1 MSCFVKNTIKDL
13 IKKSLLKIDKDRD
26 ISVENIEVNICKD
39 KKFGDFS
46 SNISMKSSHLYN
58 QKPRDLAAE
67 IIAGIE
73 ENKNISKIEIAGPGF
88 INFFI
93 TKNTKFEII
102 EKILNEKNNFG
113 KNKIGKNLKVLIEF
127 VSANPTGPL
136 HVGHGRGAAFGDCLS
151 KLLKTNGYEVFKE
164 YYVNDAGKQIDIL
177 TLSVLQRYHEL
188 INDEYS
194 FQYEDL
200 YKGDYIWDIAAEV
213 HRNFQERFLI
223 KDLHTQKF
231 NLVDDYISHVKNI
244 ISKEKFNEIKNLSV
258 KFIQDNIKKTL
269 ILSGIEFDSWFLESS
284 LLQNDNLQDVIDF
297 LSSNNHTYQKDNALW
312 FKSTDKGDEKDRVLI
327 KENNDHTYLATDI
340 AYHKD
345 KIERNYNRVI
355 NIWGADHHGYI
366 SRIKGAFNIF
376 SKGKSDLTILLVQFA
391 NLYRG
396 KKKVSM
402 STRSGDFITLE
413 QLLKEVG
420 KDATRFFYIA
430 RKSDQHMD
438 FDIELAK
445 TNDSNNPVYYI
456 QYAHARICSIFRQSR
471 ENNMTFSYSKKCLDL
486 LLEEEELKIIKKL
499 YSYPDIV
506 KKSAERYEPHLLT
519 NYMRELAQEIHSYY
533 NKFQILVDD
542 NNIRNARL
550 SLIEACRQVLENS
563 SNIIGIKMPEK
574 M

>member
-1 MSCFVKNTIKDL
+1 MKNTIKDL
-13 IKKSLLKIDKDRD
+13 IKESLLKIDKDKH

-151 KLLKTNGYEVFKE
+151 NLLKINGYEVFKE

-188 INDEYS
+188 INDEYN

-213 HRNFQERFLI
+213 HRNFQETFLI

-244 ISKEKFNEIKNLSV
+244 ISKERFNEIKNLSV
-258 KFIQDNIKKTL
+258 KFIQDNIEKTL
-269 ILSGIEFDSWFLESS
+269 ILSGIKFDSWFLESS

-345 KIERNYNRVI
+345 KIERNYNHVI

-471 ENNMTFSYSKKCLDL
+471 ENNMTFNYSKKCLDF

-499 YSYPDIV
+499 YTYPDIV

-550 SLIEACRQVLENS
+550 SLIEACRQVFENS
-563 SNIIGIKMPEK
+563 GNIIGIKMPDK

>member
-1 MSCFVKNTIKDL
+1 MKNTIKDL

-213 HRNFQERFLI
+213 HRNFQETFLI

-486 LLEEEELKIIKKL
+486 LSEEEELKIIKKL

>member
-1 MSCFVKNTIKDL
+1 MKNTIKDL
-13 IKKSLLKIDKDRD
+13 IKKSLLKIDKDRY

-213 HRNFQERFLI
+213 HRNFQETFLI

-231 NLVDDYISHVKNI
+231 NLVDDYISNVKNI

-396 KKKVSM
+396 KKKISM

-486 LLEEEELKIIKKL
+486 LSEEEELKIIKKL

>member
-1 MSCFVKNTIKDL
+1 MKNTIKDL
-13 IKKSLLKIDKDRD
+13 IKESLLKIDKDKH

-88 INFFI
+88 INFFV

-127 VSANPTGPL
+127 VSANPTGTL

-151 KLLKTNGYEVFKE
+151 NLLKINGYEVFKE

-188 INDEYS
+188 INDEYN

-213 HRNFQERFLI
+213 HRNFQETFLI
-223 KDLHTQKF
+223 KNLHTQKF

-244 ISKEKFNEIKNLSV
+244 ISKERFNEIKNLSV
-258 KFIQDNIKKTL
+258 KFIQDNIEKTL
-269 ILSGIEFDSWFLESS
+269 ILSGIKFDSWFLESS

-312 FKSTDKGDEKDRVLI
+312 FKSKDKGDEKDRVLI

-345 KIERNYNRVI
+345 KIERNYNHVI

-456 QYAHARICSIFRQSR
+456 QYAHARICSIFRQSK
-471 ENNMTFSYSKKCLDL
+471 ENNMTFSYSKKCLDFL
-486 LLEEEELKIIKKL
+486 SEEEELKIIKKL

-550 SLIEACRQVLENS
+550 SLIEACRQVFENS
-563 SNIIGIKMPEK
+563 GNIIGIKMPDK

>member
-13 IKKSLLKIDKDRD
+13 IKKSLLKIDKDKN

-67 IIAGIE
+67 IIAGID

-88 INFFI
+88 INFFV

-113 KNKIGKNLKVLIEF
+113 KNEIGKNLKVLIEF

-151 KLLKTNGYEVFKE
+151 NLLKINGYQVFKE

-188 INDEYS
+188 INDEYN

-213 HRNFQERFLI
+213 HRNFQETFLI

-244 ISKEKFNEIKNLSV
+244 ISKERFSEIKDLSV

-269 ILSGIEFDSWFLESS
+269 ILSGIKFDSWFLESS
-284 LLQNDNLQDVIDF
+284 LLQNDNLKDVIDF

-471 ENNMTFSYSKKCLDL
+471 KNNMTFSYSKKCLDFL
-486 LLEEEELKIIKKL
+486 SEEEELKIIKKL

-550 SLIEACRQVLENS
+550 SLIEACRQVFENS
-563 SNIIGIKMPEK
+563 GNIIGIKMPDK

>member
-1 MSCFVKNTIKDL
+1 MKNTIKDL

-213 HRNFQERFLI
+213 HRNFQETFLI

-456 QYAHARICSIFRQSR
+456 QYAHARICSIFRQSK

-486 LLEEEELKIIKKL
+486 LSEEEELKIIKKL

>member
-1 MSCFVKNTIKDL
+1 MKNTIKDL
-13 IKKSLLKIDKDRD
+13 IKESLLKIDKDNY

-88 INFFI
+88 INFFV

-151 KLLKTNGYEVFKE
+151 NLLKINGYEVFKE

-188 INDEYS
+188 INDEYN

-213 HRNFQERFLI
+213 HRNFQETFLI

-244 ISKEKFNEIKNLSV
+244 ISKERFNEIKNLSV
-258 KFIQDNIKKTL
+258 KFIQDNIEKTL
-269 ILSGIEFDSWFLESS
+269 ILSGIKFDSWFLESS

-312 FKSTDKGDEKDRVLI
+312 FKSADKGDEKDRVLI

-345 KIERNYNRVI
+345 KIERNYNHVI

-456 QYAHARICSIFRQSR
+456 QYAHARICSIFRQSK
-471 ENNMTFSYSKKCLDL
+471 ENNMTFSYSKKCLDFL
-486 LLEEEELKIIKKL
+486 SEEEELKIIKKL

-550 SLIEACRQVLENS
+550 SLIEACRQVFENS
-563 SNIIGIKMPEK
+563 GNIIGIKMPEK

>member
-1 MSCFVKNTIKDL
+1 M
-13 IKKSLLKIDKDRD
+13 
-26 ISVENIEVNICKD
+26 
-39 KKFGDFS
+39 
-46 SNISMKSSHLYN
+46 
-58 QKPRDLAAE
+58 
-67 IIAGIE
+67 
-73 ENKNISKIEIAGPGF
+73 
-88 INFFI
+88 
-93 TKNTKFEII
+93 
-102 EKILNEKNNFG
+102 
-113 KNKIGKNLKVLIEF
+113 
-127 VSANPTGPL
+127 
-136 HVGHGRGAAFGDCLS
+136 
-151 KLLKTNGYEVFKE
+151 
-164 YYVNDAGKQIDIL
+164 
-177 TLSVLQRYHEL
+177 
-188 INDEYS
+188 
-194 FQYEDL
+194 
-200 YKGDYIWDIAAEV
+200 
-213 HRNFQERFLI
+213 FLI
-223 KDLHTQKF
+223 KDLHAQKF

-244 ISKEKFNEIKNLSV
+244 ISKERFNEIKNLSV
-258 KFIQDNIKKTL
+258 KFIQDNIEKTL
-269 ILSGIEFDSWFLESS
+269 ILSGIKFDSWFLESS

-312 FKSTDKGDEKDRVLI
+312 FKSADKGDEKDRVLI

-420 KDATRFFYIA
+420 KDATRFFDIA

-456 QYAHARICSIFRQSR
+456 QYAHARICSIFRQSK
-471 ENNMTFSYSKKCLDL
+471 ENNMTFSYSKKCLDFL
-486 LLEEEELKIIKKL
+486 SEEEELKIIKKL

-550 SLIEACRQVLENS
+550 SLIEACRQVFKNS
-563 SNIIGIKMPEK
+563 GNIIGIKMPDK

>member
-1 MSCFVKNTIKDL
+1 VKNTIKDL

-213 HRNFQERFLI
+213 HRNFQETFLI

-486 LLEEEELKIIKKL
+486 LSEEEELKIIKKL

-550 SLIEACRQVLENS
+550 SLIEACRQVFENS
-563 SNIIGIKMPEK
+563 GNIIGIKMPEK

>member
-1 MSCFVKNTIKDL
+1 MKNTIKDL
-13 IKKSLLKIDKDRD
+13 IKESLLKIDKDKH

-88 INFFI
+88 INFFV

-151 KLLKTNGYEVFKE
+151 NLLKINGYEVFKE

-188 INDEYS
+188 INDEYN

-213 HRNFQERFLI
+213 HRNFQETFLI

-244 ISKEKFNEIKNLSV
+244 ISKERFNEIKNLSV
-258 KFIQDNIKKTL
+258 KFIQDNIEKTL
-269 ILSGIEFDSWFLESS
+269 ILSGIKFDSWFLESS

-312 FKSTDKGDEKDRVLI
+312 FKSADKGDEKDRVLI

-456 QYAHARICSIFRQSR
+456 QYAHARICSIFRQSK
-471 ENNMTFSYSKKCLDL
+471 ENNMTFSYSKKCLDFL
-486 LLEEEELKIIKKL
+486 SEEEELKIIKKL

-550 SLIEACRQVLENS
+550 SLIEACRQVFENS
-563 SNIIGIKMPEK
+563 GNIIGIKMPDK

>member
-1 MSCFVKNTIKDL
+1 MKNTIRDL
-13 IKKSLLKIDKDRD
+13 IKESLLKIDKDKH

-88 INFFI
+88 INFFV

-151 KLLKTNGYEVFKE
+151 NLLKINGYEVFKE

-188 INDEYS
+188 INDEYN

-213 HRNFQERFLI
+213 HRNFQETFLI

-244 ISKEKFNEIKNLSV
+244 ISKERFNEIKNLSV
-258 KFIQDNIKKTL
+258 KFIQDNIEKTL
-269 ILSGIEFDSWFLESS
+269 ILSGIKFDSWFLESS
-284 LLQNDNLQDVIDF
+284 LLHNDNLQNVIDF
-297 LSSNNHTYQKDNALW
+297 LSSNNHTYKKDNALW

-456 QYAHARICSIFRQSR
+456 QYAHARICSIFRQSK
-471 ENNMTFSYSKKCLDL
+471 ENNMTFSYSKKCLDFL
-486 LLEEEELKIIKKL
+486 SEEEELRIIKKL

-550 SLIEACRQVLENS
+550 SLIEACRQVFENS
-563 SNIIGIKMPEK
+563 GNIIGIKMPDK

>member
-1 MSCFVKNTIKDL
+1 MKNTIKDL
-13 IKKSLLKIDKDRD
+13 IKESLLKIDKDKH

-88 INFFI
+88 INFFV

-151 KLLKTNGYEVFKE
+151 NLLKINGYEVFKE

-188 INDEYS
+188 INDEYN

-213 HRNFQERFLI
+213 HRNFQETFLI

-244 ISKEKFNEIKNLSV
+244 ISKERFSEIKDLSV
-258 KFIQDNIKKTL
+258 KFIQDNIEKTL
-269 ILSGIEFDSWFLESS
+269 ILSGIKFDSWFLESS

-312 FKSTDKGDEKDRVLI
+312 FKSADKGDEKDRVLI

-456 QYAHARICSIFRQSR
+456 QYAHARICSIFRQSK
-471 ENNMTFSYSKKCLDL
+471 ENNMTFSYSKKCLDFL
-486 LLEEEELKIIKKL
+486 SEEEELKIIKKL

-550 SLIEACRQVLENS
+550 SLIEACRQVFKNS
-563 SNIIGIKMPEK
+563 GNIIGIKMPDK

>member
-1 MSCFVKNTIKDL
+1 MKNTIRDL
-13 IKKSLLKIDKDRD
+13 IKESLLKIDKDKH

-88 INFFI
+88 INFFV

-151 KLLKTNGYEVFKE
+151 NLLKINGYEVFKE

-188 INDEYS
+188 INDEYN

-213 HRNFQERFLI
+213 HRNFQETFLI

-244 ISKEKFNEIKNLSV
+244 ISKERFNEIKNLSV
-258 KFIQDNIKKTL
+258 KFIQDNIEKTL
-269 ILSGIEFDSWFLESS
+269 ILSGIKFDSWFLESS

-312 FKSTDKGDEKDRVLI
+312 FKSADKGDEKDRVLI

-345 KIERNYNRVI
+345 KIERNYNHVI

-456 QYAHARICSIFRQSR
+456 QYAHARICSIFRQSK
-471 ENNMTFSYSKKCLDL
+471 ENNMTFSYSKKCLDFL
-486 LLEEEELKIIKKL
+486 SEEEELRIIKKL

-550 SLIEACRQVLENS
+550 SLIEACRQVFENS
-563 SNIIGIKMPEK
+563 GNIIGIKMPDK

>member
-1 MSCFVKNTIKDL
+1 MKNTIKDL
-13 IKKSLLKIDKDRD
+13 IKKSLLKIDKDRH

-93 TKNTKFEII
+93 TKDTKFEII

-188 INDEYS
+188 INDEYN

-213 HRNFQERFLI
+213 HRNFQETFLI

-244 ISKEKFNEIKNLSV
+244 ISKERFNEIKNLSV
-258 KFIQDNIKKTL
+258 KFIQHNIEKTL
-269 ILSGIEFDSWFLESS
+269 ILSGIKFDSWFLESS

-312 FKSTDKGDEKDRVLI
+312 FKSADKGDEKDRVLI

-345 KIERNYNRVI
+345 KIERNYNRVM

-376 SKGKSDLTILLVQFA
+376 SKEKSDLTILLVQFA

-456 QYAHARICSIFRQSR
+456 QYAHARICSIFRQSK
-471 ENNMTFSYSKKCLDL
+471 ENNMTFSYSKKCLDFL
-486 LLEEEELKIIKKL
+486 SEEEELKIIKKL

-563 SNIIGIKMPEK
+563 GNIIGIKMPDK

>member
-1 MSCFVKNTIKDL
+1 MKNTIKDL
-13 IKKSLLKIDKDRD
+13 IKKSLLKIDKDKH

-46 SNISMKSSHLYN
+46 SNVSMKSSHLYN
-58 QKPRDLAAE
+58 QKPKDLAAE

-88 INFFI
+88 INFFV

-213 HRNFQERFLI
+213 HRNFQETFLI

-244 ISKEKFNEIKNLSV
+244 ISKERFNEIKNLSV
-258 KFIQDNIKKTL
+258 KFIQDNIEKTL
-269 ILSGIEFDSWFLESS
+269 ILSGIKFDSWFLESS

-312 FKSTDKGDEKDRVLI
+312 FKSADKGDEKDRVLI

-366 SRIKGAFNIF
+366 SRIKGAFDIF

-396 KKKVSM
+396 KEKVSM

-486 LLEEEELKIIKKL
+486 LSEEEELKIIKKL

>member
-1 MSCFVKNTIKDL
+1 MTTPIILFSIFELNKQTSTDLQQFGRVGDYRFFNAGLKSFSFGMKPFDLVRASAEYEIFGSIIQVSKELDVIDNINLIYKQYEHAQHNQIYMNQGNSTFLDKTIYFGKDL
-13 IKKSLLKIDKDRD
+13 MNKS
-26 ISVENIEVNICKD
+26 
-39 KKFGDFS
+39 
-46 SNISMKSSHLYN
+46 
-58 QKPRDLAAE
+58 
-67 IIAGIE
+67 
-73 ENKNISKIEIAGPGF
+73 
-88 INFFI
+88 
-93 TKNTKFEII
+93 
-102 EKILNEKNNFG
+102 
-113 KNKIGKNLKVLIEF
+113 
-127 VSANPTGPL
+127 VS
-136 HVGHGRGAAFGDCLS
+136 RGAAFGDCLS
-151 KLLKTNGYEVFKE
+151 NLLKINGYEVFKE

-188 INDEYS
+188 INDEYN

-213 HRNFQERFLI
+213 HRNFQETFLI

-244 ISKEKFNEIKNLSV
+244 ISKERFNEIKNLSV
-258 KFIQDNIKKTL
+258 KFIQDNIEKTL
-269 ILSGIEFDSWFLESS
+269 ILSGIKFDSWFLESS

-312 FKSTDKGDEKDRVLI
+312 FKSADKGDEKDRVLI

-456 QYAHARICSIFRQSR
+456 QYAHARICSIFRQSK
-471 ENNMTFSYSKKCLDL
+471 ENNMTFSYSKKCLDFL
-486 LLEEEELKIIKKL
+486 SEEEELKIIKKL

-550 SLIEACRQVLENS
+550 SLIEACRQVFENS
-563 SNIIGIKMPEK
+563 GNIIGIKMPEK

>member
-1 MSCFVKNTIKDL
+1 MKNTIKDL

-213 HRNFQERFLI
+213 HRNFQETFLI

-396 KKKVSM
+396 KKKISM

-486 LLEEEELKIIKKL
+486 LSEEEELKIIKKL

>member
-1 MSCFVKNTIKDL
+1 MKNTIKDL
-13 IKKSLLKIDKDRD
+13 IKESLLKIDKDKH

-88 INFFI
+88 INFFV

-151 KLLKTNGYEVFKE
+151 NLLKINGYEVFKE

-188 INDEYS
+188 INDEYN

-213 HRNFQERFLI
+213 HRNFQETFLI

-244 ISKEKFNEIKNLSV
+244 ISKERFNEIKNLSV
-258 KFIQDNIKKTL
+258 KFIQDNIEKTL
-269 ILSGIEFDSWFLESS
+269 ILSGIKFDSWFLESS
-284 LLQNDNLQDVIDF
+284 LLQNNTLQDVIDF

-471 ENNMTFSYSKKCLDL
+471 KNNMTFSYSKKCLDFL
-486 LLEEEELKIIKKL
+486 SEEEELKIIKKL

-550 SLIEACRQVLENS
+550 SLIEACRQVFENS
-563 SNIIGIKMPEK
+563 GNIIGIKMPDK

>member
-1 MSCFVKNTIKDL
+1 VKNTIKDL
-13 IKKSLLKIDKDRD
+13 IKESLLKIDKDKH

-88 INFFI
+88 INFFV

-113 KNKIGKNLKVLIEF
+113 KNKIGENLKVLIEF

-151 KLLKTNGYEVFKE
+151 NLLKINGYEVFKE

-188 INDEYS
+188 INDEYN

-213 HRNFQERFLI
+213 HRNFQETFLI

-244 ISKEKFNEIKNLSV
+244 ISKERFNEIKNLSV
-258 KFIQDNIKKTL
+258 KFIQDNIEKTL
-269 ILSGIEFDSWFLESS
+269 ILSGIKFDSWFLESS
-284 LLQNDNLQDVIDF
+284 LLQNNTLQDVIDF

-312 FKSTDKGDEKDRVLI
+312 FKSADKGDEKDRVLI
-327 KENNDHTYLATDI
+327 KDNNDHTYLATDI

-471 ENNMTFSYSKKCLDL
+471 KNNMTFSYSKKCLDFL
-486 LLEEEELKIIKKL
+486 SEEEELKIIKKL
-499 YSYPDIV
+499 YSYPDII

-550 SLIEACRQVLENS
+550 SLIEACRQVFENS
-563 SNIIGIKMPEK
+563 GNIIGIKMPDK

>member
-213 HRNFQERFLI
+213 HRNFQETFLI

-456 QYAHARICSIFRQSR
+456 QYAHARICSIFRQSK
-471 ENNMTFSYSKKCLDL
+471 ENNMTFSYSKKCLDFL
-486 LLEEEELKIIKKL
+486 SEEEELKIIKKL

-550 SLIEACRQVLENS
+550 SLIEACRQVFENS
-563 SNIIGIKMPEK
+563 GNIIGIKMPDK

>member
-151 KLLKTNGYEVFKE
+151 NLLKINGYEVFKE

-188 INDEYS
+188 INDEYN

-213 HRNFQERFLI
+213 HRNFQETFLI

-486 LLEEEELKIIKKL
+486 LSEEEELKIIKKL

>member
-1 MSCFVKNTIKDL
+1 MKNTIKDL

-67 IIAGIE
+67 IIAGID

-213 HRNFQERFLI
+213 HRNFQETFLI

-312 FKSTDKGDEKDRVLI
+312 FKSADKGDEKDRVLI

-345 KIERNYNRVI
+345 KIERNYNHVI

-430 RKSDQHMD
+430 RNSDQHMD

-445 TNDSNNPVYYI
+445 KNDSNNPVYYI
-456 QYAHARICSIFRQSR
+456 QYAHARICSIFRQSK
-471 ENNMTFSYSKKCLDL
+471 ENNMTFSYSKKCLDFL
-486 LLEEEELKIIKKL
+486 SEEEELKIIKKL